1 MLSAKHKK
9 YFKNQDVF
17 YTCNNKQRGVARN
30 LHLLRPRN
38 NWILFKA
45 HLSAE
50 IFADISR
57 RAIKPR
63 LYNTKEKKTVIRY
76 SVRQPFFGC
85 PANYV
90 PHFPDTRI
98 CRPRKYSASAD
109 RENTAK
115 TACRKRFSVA
125 CGIKSFNS
133 LSWRSG
139 FGGHKRRKGEIC
151 FWKIFCRNRASE
163 TVFCSFAYLYGK
175 KRQNVTRKSF
185 VLQKIHKTHTTNGKK
200 SIRQAQKRLP
210 YAGLFGAATSCN
222 TKHF

>member
-1 MLSAKHKK
+1 M
-9 YFKNQDVF
+9 YR
-17 YTCNNKQRGVARN
+17 C
-30 LHLLRPRN
+30 
-38 NWILFKA
+38 
-45 HLSAE
+45 
-50 IFADISR
+50 
-57 RAIKPR
+57 RAITPP
-63 LYNTKEKKTVIRY
+63 LYNTKRKNGYPTFC
-76 SVRQPFFGC
+76 SAATFFGC

-90 PHFPDTRI
+90 PHFPDTRV
-98 CRPRKYSASAD
+98 CRPRKYRASAD

-163 TVFCSFAYLYGK
+163 TAFCSFAYLYGK
-175 KRQNVTRKSF
+175 KRQNVTKKPF
-185 VLQKIHKTHTTNGKK
+185 VLQKVYRAHTTNGKK